1 MKTFL
6 LSLHSE
12 YYKTRKTLAFWGA
25 IILPL
30 FLCTVVFVVYFLKAD
45 AILKKIGA
53 APPDAIWGQYAFMII
68 GVMGTL
74 LLPMYLIFMTYSVN
88 NIEHKADTWKS
99 IFSLPIPKWSIYFSK
114 VTYTILL
121 VALSMFLFVAFTLG
135 YGFLL
140 NYLVPK
146 YHLLDADLTKV
157 SKAIATIYFKLF
169 LSSLGIISIQFLMS
183 LVWKDFLKPMG
194 IGFVLFVTSLIILQ
208 WEYSY
213 LLPFTHPANAIMST
227 DINNLEILTKEVWVS
242 YAYAAA
248 FFTVGYFIV
257 IKRSVK

>member
-30 FLCTVVFVVYFLKAD
+30 FLCSVVFVSYYFKAD
-45 AILKKIGA
+45 DILKKIGS
-53 APPDAIWGQYAFMII
+53 APPDAIWGQYASMII

-74 LLPMYLIFMTYSVN
+74 LLPMYVIFMTYSVN

-146 YHLLDADLTKV
+146 YHLLDANLTKV
-157 SKAIATIYFKLF
+157 SKGIATIYFKLF

-194 IGFVLFVTSLIILQ
+194 IGFLLFVVSIMILK

-213 LLPFTHPANAIMST
+213 LLPFTHPVKAIMST

-242 YAYAAA
+242 FAYASA
-248 FFTVGYFIV
+248 FFTAGYFII

>member
-25 IILPL
+25 IILPI
-30 FLCTVVFVVYFLKAD
+30 FLCSVVFVAYYFKAD
-45 AILKKIGA
+45 AILKKLGS
-53 APPDAIWGQYAFMII
+53 APPAAIWGQYAFMII

-99 IFSLPIPKWSIYFSK
+99 LFSLPIPKWSIYFSK
-114 VTYTILL
+114 FFYTILL
-121 VALSMFLFVAFTLG
+121 VGLSMLLFVGLTLG
-135 YGFLL
+135 YGVLL
-140 NYLVPK
+140 NYLIPK
-146 YHLLDADLTKV
+146 YHLLDADMAKI
-157 SKAIATIYFKLF
+157 SKGIAAIYFKLF

-194 IGFVLFVTSLIILQ
+194 IGFLLFVVSIMILK

-213 LLPFTHPANAIMST
+213 LLPFTHPVKAIMST
-227 DINNLEILTKEVWVS
+227 NINNLEILTKEVWMS
-242 YAYAAA
+242 FTYAAA
-248 FFTVGYFIV
+248 FFNAVYFIV
-257 IKRSVK
+257 IKQSVK

>member
-6 LSLHSE
+6 LSLQSE

-30 FLCTVVFVVYFLKAD
+30 FLCTVVFAVYFLKPD
-45 AILKKIGA
+45 TILKKLGNV
-53 APPDAIWGQYAFMII
+53 PPDAIWSQYAFMIL

-114 VTYTILL
+114 VFYTILL
-121 VALSMFLFVAFTLG
+121 VALSMLLFIVLTIG

-146 YHLLDADLTKV
+146 YHLLDADL
-157 SKAIATIYFKLF
+157 SKISKGIVAVYFKLF
-169 LSSLGIISIQFLMS
+169 LSALGIISIQFLFS

-194 IGFVLFVTSLIILQ
+194 IGFLLFVTSIMVLQ
-208 WEYSY
+208 WDYSY
-213 LLPFTHPANAIMST
+213 LLPFTHPVKAIMST
-227 DINNLEILTKEVWVS
+227 NINKLEILTKEVWMS
-242 YAYAAA
+242 FGYAIA
-248 FFTVGYFIV
+248 FFTAGYFIV